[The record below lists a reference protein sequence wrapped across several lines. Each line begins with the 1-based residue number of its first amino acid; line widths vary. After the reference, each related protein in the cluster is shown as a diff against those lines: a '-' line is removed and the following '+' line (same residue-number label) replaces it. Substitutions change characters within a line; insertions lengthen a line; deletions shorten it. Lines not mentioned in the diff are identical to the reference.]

1 MTGTWIG
8 TALEQ
13 LRSNVTGANRKG
25 NVGGLLARH
34 LLSGDSRFNI
44 EWDVNCNETWMR
56 DVYDASN
63 LACVAALAYTIHATG
78 DGTYLADLENGLTRA
93 TTRDPAAAG
102 HGTALH
108 DIGVL
113 IGLCIGAQLLRNRSE
128 SYAIWCLSVARQL
141 AQTPS
146 GRTDALTCYA
156 CHLCTNDPLAPT
168 LDMQSP
174 VAFRAA
180 FAWWFRLPSEISKA
194 PHEQLTKVRDSV
206 VQDALSASL
215 DRYPAHQSALI
226 WSCIRNAVSDTTSDA
241 LRSPATVVHALRNF
255 ETAMK
260 RWRWDPDKLQKPIRW
275 PIRSEREVQ
284 DILWLILRPIFDD
297 LEDEDTLP
305 KFGHSTYRADFGIPS
320 LGLLIEAKYAR
331 SAGDFK
337 TIEKEVLQDLVPYL
351 KTPERYSEVIVFI
364 YDESSSVQHHDT
376 TIRALRS
383 LPGISEVLVV
393 CRPSQLPLGS

>member
-13 LRSNVTGANRKG
+13 LRSNVISANRKG

-44 EWDVNCNETWMR
+44 EWDVNCDEAWMR

-63 LACVAALAYTIHATG
+63 LACVAALAYTIRATG
-78 DGTYLADLENGLTRA
+78 DGTYLANLENGLTRA
-93 TTRDPAAAG
+93 TTRDPEAAG

-113 IGLCIGAQLLRNRSE
+113 VGLCIGAQLLRNRSE
-128 SYAIWCLSVARQL
+128 RYAVWCLSVARRL
-141 AQTPS
+141 AQTS
-146 GRTDALTCYA
+146 RGRTDALTCYA
-156 CHLCTNDPLAPT
+156 CRLCTDDPLAPT

-174 VAFRAA
+174 TDSRAA
-180 FAWWFRLPSEISKA
+180 FDWWFRQPGEVGKA
-194 PHEQLTKVRDSV
+194 PHEQLTKARDSV
-206 VQDALSASL
+206 VQDTLSSPL
-215 DRYPAHQSALI
+215 DRYHAYQSALI

-241 LRSPATVVHALRNF
+241 LRSPATVLHALRNF

-260 RWRWDPDKLQKPIRW
+260 RWRWDPDKLQNPVRW

-284 DILWLILRPIFDD
+284 DILWLILRSIFDD

-305 KFGHSTYRADFGIPS
+305 KFGHSSYRADFGIPS

-337 TIEKEVLQDLVPYL
+337 NIEKEVLQDLVPYL
-351 KTPERYSEVIVFI
+351 QTPERYREVIVFI
-364 YDESSSVQHHDT
+364 YDESSSVQQHDT

-383 LPGISEVLVV
+383 ATGISDVLVV
-393 CRPSQLPLGS
+393 CRPSQLPQCS